1 MSAIVYQIFISHQM
15 IEPNE
20 KCFLFHL
27 KSSLGSRDIQILYFC
42 FPIFSPCQL
51 LLRLIKDKSQSL

>member
-42 FPIFSPCQL
+42 FPIFF
-51 LLRLIKDKSQSL
+51 SLSAIAEVDQR